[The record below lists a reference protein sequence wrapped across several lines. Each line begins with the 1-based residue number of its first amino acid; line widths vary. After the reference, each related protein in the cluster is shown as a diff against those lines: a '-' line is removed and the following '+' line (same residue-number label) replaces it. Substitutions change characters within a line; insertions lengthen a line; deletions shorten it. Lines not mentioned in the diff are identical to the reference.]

1 VPIRVVDIDDASLR
15 SIGQWPWPRTI
26 VAQLIDK
33 LREAGSAVIAF
44 DIDFAEP
51 DRTSP
56 KLLLPLLVKTPL
68 TRKKRKSFSRWCPIP
83 INGWQKP
90 CARFR
95 L

>member
-1 VPIRVVDIDDASLR
+1 LLRSVSKGCPARAGGAPIRVVDIDDDSLR
-15 SIGQWPWPRTI
+15 KIGQWPWPRTT

-56 KLLLPLLVKTPL
+56 KLLSSCLRKTGL
-68 TRKKRKSFSRWCPIP
+68 ARRKPKSF
-83 INGWQKP
+83 
-90 CARFR
+90 
-95 L
+95 